1 MITVRTDDKSTTN
14 AATTANGRD
23 SNAVMSFEL
32 KSLEFAI
39 YSDAGRVRHNNEDR
53 AAAAPEINL
62 FVLCDGMGGLEA
74 GERASQLGVET
85 VLKHCRQ
92 ASTKSVPSAESLN
105 GAIELANEKIFKASQ
120 ELGSKAAMGSTIVA
134 IQFHNERALI
144 AHVGDSRLYRLRH
157 NEFCQ
162 LTDDHSFVAEQV
174 RRGALTAEEASSSQL
189 HNVLIR
195 ALGVEPQVKVEST
208 EELLL
213 DGDTFLLCS
222 DGLTRE
228 LTDDQIAGV
237 LAESQAANEAAAR
250 LVRLAND
257 AGGEDNVTV
266 VVIRNAR
273 RSATASVRKRIGRW
287 FKSSEESH

>member
-1 MITVRTDDKSTTN
+1 MITTRIDEKI
-14 AATTANGRD
+14 AANGTNGRD
-23 SNAVMSFEL
+23 ANAAMSFEL

-92 ASTKSVPSAESLN
+92 ASSQKAPCAEVLASAVES
-105 GAIELANEKIFKASQ
+105 ANEKIFKESQ
-120 ELGSKAAMGSTIVA
+120 GLGTKSAMGSTIVA
-134 IQFHNERALI
+134 VQFHNERALI

-157 NEFCQ
+157 SDFCQ
-162 LTDDHSFVAEQV
+162 ITEDHSFIAEQV
-174 RRGALTAEEASSSQL
+174 RRGILTAEDASQSQL

-195 ALGVEPQVKVEST
+195 ALGVEPLVKVAST

-213 DGDTFLLCS
+213 EGDTFLLCS

-228 LTDDQIAGV
+228 LSDGQIAGV
-237 LAESQAANEAAAR
+237 LREAASANEAAAR

-257 AGGEDNVTV
+257 AGGEDNVSV
-266 VVIRNAR
+266 IVIRNSKK
-273 RSATASVRKRIGRW
+273 SASMRERIGRW
-287 FKSSEESH
+287 FKNSEDSH

>member
-1 MITVRTDDKSTTN
+1 MITARTDEKSATN
-14 AATTANGRD
+14 GATSTNGRD
-23 SNAVMSFEL
+23 SNAVMTFEL

-85 VLKHCRQ
+85 VLKQCRQ
-92 ASTKSVPSAESLN
+92 SAGKSAPSAESLTS
-105 GAIELANEKIFKASQ
+105 AIELANEKIFKASQ
-120 ELGSKAAMGSTIVA
+120 DLGSKAAMGSTIVA
-134 IQFHNERALI
+134 VQFHNERAVI
-144 AHVGDSRLYRLRH
+144 AHVGDSRIYRLRH
-157 NEFCQ
+157 DDFCQ

-174 RRGALTAEEASSSQL
+174 RRGILTVEQASSSQL
-189 HNVLIR
+189 HNVLVR
-195 ALGVEPQVKVEST
+195 ALGVEPQVKVDST

-228 LTDDQIAGV
+228 LTDEQIAGI
-237 LAESQAANEAAAR
+237 LAESQTANDAAAR

-266 VVIRNAR
+266 VVIRNAKK
-273 RSATASVRKRIGRW
+273 SATASVRKRIGRW

>member
-1 MITVRTDDKSTTN
+1 MITTRTDERV
-14 AATTANGRD
+14 AASGTNGRD
-23 SNAVMSFEL
+23 AHANASFEM
-32 KSLEFAI
+32 KSLDFAI

-53 AAAAPEINL
+53 AATAPEINL

-92 ASTKSVPSAESLN
+92 ASFHNAPCVEDLASAVES
-105 GAIELANEKIFKASQ
+105 ANERIFKESQ
-120 ELGSKAAMGSTIVA
+120 GLGVNSAMGSTIVA
-134 IQFHNERALI
+134 VQFHNERALV
-144 AHVGDSRLYRLRH
+144 AHVGDSRVYRLRH
-157 NEFCQ
+157 SEFTQ
-162 LTDDHSFVAEQV
+162 ITEDHSFIAEQV
-174 RRGALTAEEASSSQL
+174 RRGLLTATEANNSQL

-195 ALGVEPQVKVEST
+195 ALGVEPVVKVAST

-228 LTDDQIAGV
+228 LSDEQIAGV
-237 LAESQAANEAAAR
+237 LRETGSANEAAAC

-266 VVIRNAR
+266 VVIRNLK
-273 RSATASVRKRIGRW
+273 RSASMRERIGRW
-287 FKSSEESH
+287 FKISEASH

>member
-1 MITVRTDDKSTTN
+1 MITTRIDEKLSTN
-14 AATTANGRD
+14 GSNGRGT
-23 SNAVMSFEL
+23 NGVASFEM

-92 ASTKSVPSAESLN
+92 AATQKSPCAEVLASAVES
-105 GAIELANEKIFKASQ
+105 ANERIFKASQ
-120 ELGSKAAMGSTIVA
+120 DLGVKSAMGSTIVA
-134 IQFHNERALI
+134 VQFHNERALI

-157 NEFCQ
+157 NDFCQ
-162 LTDDHSFVAEQV
+162 ITEDHSFIAEQV
-174 RRGALTAEEASSSQL
+174 RRGILTVEEANQSQL

-195 ALGVEPQVKVEST
+195 ALGVEPLVKVAST

-213 DGDTFLLCS
+213 EGDTFLLCS

-228 LTDDQIAGV
+228 LTDEQIAGI
-237 LAESQAANEAAAR
+237 LDESATANEAAAR

-266 VVIRNAR
+266 VVIRNSKK
-273 RSATASVRKRIGRW
+273 SASMRERIGRW
-287 FKSSEESH
+287 FKNSEDSH

>member
-1 MITVRTDDKSTTN
+1 MITARTDEKSATN
-14 AATTANGRD
+14 GATSTNGRD
-23 SNAVMSFEL
+23 SNAVMTFEL

-85 VLKHCRQ
+85 VLKQCRQ
-92 ASTKSVPSAESLN
+92 SAGKSAPSAESLTSV
-105 GAIELANEKIFKASQ
+105 IELANEKIFKASQ
-120 ELGSKAAMGSTIVA
+120 DLGSKAAMGSTIVA
-134 IQFHNERALI
+134 VQFHNERAVI
-144 AHVGDSRLYRLRH
+144 AHVGDSRIYRLRH
-157 NEFCQ
+157 DDFCQ

-174 RRGALTAEEASSSQL
+174 RRGILTVEQASSSQL
-189 HNVLIR
+189 HNVLVR
-195 ALGVEPQVKVEST
+195 ALGVEPQVKVDST

-228 LTDDQIAGV
+228 LTDEQIAGI
-237 LAESQAANEAAAR
+237 LAESQTANDAAAR

-266 VVIRNAR
+266 VVIRNAKK
-273 RSATASVRKRIGRW
+273 SATASVRKRIGRW

>member
-1 MITVRTDDKSTTN
+1 MITARTDEKSATN
-14 AATTANGRD
+14 GATSTNGRD
-23 SNAVMSFEL
+23 SNAVMTFEL

-85 VLKHCRQ
+85 VLKQCRQ
-92 ASTKSVPSAESLN
+92 SAGKSAPSAESLTS
-105 GAIELANEKIFKASQ
+105 AIELANEKIFIASQ
-120 ELGSKAAMGSTIVA
+120 DLGSKAAMGSTIVA
-134 IQFHNERALI
+134 VQFHNERAVI
-144 AHVGDSRLYRLRH
+144 AHVGDSRIYRLRH
-157 NEFCQ
+157 DDFCQ

-174 RRGALTAEEASSSQL
+174 RRGLLTVEQASSSQL
-189 HNVLIR
+189 HNVLVR
-195 ALGVEPQVKVEST
+195 ALGVEPQVKVDST

-228 LTDDQIAGV
+228 LTDEQIAGI
-237 LAESQAANEAAAR
+237 LAESQTANDAAAR

-266 VVIRNAR
+266 VVIRNAKK
-273 RSATASVRKRIGRW
+273 SATASVRKRIGRW